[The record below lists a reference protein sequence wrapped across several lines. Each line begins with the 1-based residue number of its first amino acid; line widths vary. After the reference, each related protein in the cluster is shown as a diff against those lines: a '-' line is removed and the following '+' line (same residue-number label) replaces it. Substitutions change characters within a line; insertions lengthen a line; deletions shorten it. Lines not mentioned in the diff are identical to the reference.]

1 MKVKDF
7 KFAIMAFVVM
17 MTGLSF
23 TSCSKDDPDE
33 PTPANELI
41 GTWEWSD
48 EEEEGDES
56 VKYLMRYTF
65 NEDLTGVYYEK
76 ITYVTSK
83 GSKDEN
89 MSMEESERF
98 TYIYD
103 EDDDELILNFKEE
116 DSCRE
121 YDIKGL
127 SAKELMLKDNSKNM
141 CYFEK
146 IISYESIC

>member
-23 TSCSKDDPDE
+23 TSCSKDDPDK

-116 DSCRE
+116 GSYRE
-121 YDIKGL
+121 YDVKGL
-127 SAKELMLKDNSKNM
+127 SAKELMLKDNSGGVY
-141 CYFEK
+141 YFERK
-146 IISYESIC
+146 